1 MPSNLLAAF
10 APGAATI
17 AADAHRLAN
26 VSKRAG
32 RLIMQIL
39 FFAVGLSA
47 IQMRLGPQS
56 FPKHTPRRR
65 LRGQFS
71 RASNAPFR
79 DIFGDLAP
87 GGCRAALRRMS
98 AASRCLDDRESVGMF
113 VAAMITKMSPSA
125 QARGEVLNFRLFP
138 FWQGMRDRHGH
149 FLASLDVSFQQV
161 SKDGNHRRQRRQA
174 AGAAAAR
181 LIPCG

>member
-26 VSKRAG
+26 VSKG

-56 FPKHTPRRR
+56 FQSTRRAVGSEGNSHAR
-65 LRGQFS
+65 QM
-71 RASNAPFR
+71 
-79 DIFGDLAP
+79 
-87 GGCRAALRRMS
+87 RR
-98 AASRCLDDRESVGMF
+98 F
-113 VAAMITKMSPSA
+113 VI
-125 QARGEVLNFRLFP
+125 
-138 FWQGMRDRHGH
+138 
-149 FLASLDVSFQQV
+149 FLAIWHL
-161 SKDGNHRRQRRQA
+161 
-174 AGAAAAR
+174 AAAEQRSDA
-181 LIPCG
+181 

>member
-1 MPSNLLAAF
+1 VRNTALHMPSNLLAAF

-56 FPKHTPRRR
+56 FQSTRRAVGSEGNSHAR
-65 LRGQFS
+65 QM
-71 RASNAPFR
+71 
-79 DIFGDLAP
+79 
-87 GGCRAALRRMS
+87 RR
-98 AASRCLDDRESVGMF
+98 F
-113 VAAMITKMSPSA
+113 VI
-125 QARGEVLNFRLFP
+125 
-138 FWQGMRDRHGH
+138 
-149 FLASLDVSFQQV
+149 FLAIWHL
-161 SKDGNHRRQRRQA
+161 
-174 AGAAAAR
+174 AAAEQRSDA
-181 LIPCG
+181 